1 VAAAKAAG
9 ERGEDEEDE
18 YDEEDTYAPTAD
30 DDAEPPSPR
39 EGRGGVIK
47 PDPILTREEAI
58 ERAVLKGEQLKAAG
72 ACIPLKLPNGV
83 VVESLGQIDMRPSF
97 CSLPNIW
104 PVGYRAVF
112 RDPHAGLF
120 VSEIGVEPGK
130 TRCQFTVSLVPKS
143 SASARSA
150 TAAGGMEEEGGEA
163 PPAAAADGGAAP
175 AILLATARSPDAV
188 WQAVVSLQTKLQS
201 GAVSAS
207 VPTADGVPPEA
218 LGLLQKALSL
228 KKCWGRAMYGFADIK
243 VLQLIEAMPGAGE
256 LSGYKFAEQRGGWAQ
271 EAEVLRRGKWAK
283 RSTIAEPLR
292 HGSTPGG
299 GGSGG
304 AGSSSKAKPEK
315 AAGGGSGGGK
325 GRPSPAAAGQQVQP
339 GLERFRDPQQWQQ
352 MSQEEQQDWL
362 AIEATM
368 NQALKKME
376 VWEIV
381 HNSKNRRASGSAAA
395 GAEAEAV
402 AAAEGMAAA
411 SPSKKTL
418 KTLTPRQILQKVFP
432 HPKVPAA
439 AAGGP
444 GSGAAGAAGAG
455 GGAEGALGSRSN
467 TLSLTLH
474 SQLSLA
480 LLEDM
485 ELPGATNMQL
495 PGGAA
500 ALQHLSGEQAADL
513 MQVWQFCC
521 RFGSVLDLPE
531 VPTLKQLEQ
540 GLLGVVSHSGLTAAL
555 VQAAQSAAGL
565 AAGLTSVGSDAA
577 PAAAEEAQAG
587 AAAGEDAAAA
597 GGTLEGAPSTAS
609 LHKDGSGSLA
619 GAPSAAGAT
628 GQRSSS
634 SSSSST
640 SADKDS
646 AAAAGDAWVK
656 LHVALLELLVGDAY
670 GAVSTAE
677 VLDLKPLEQRL
688 AAPKVGMIGCSALL
702 CFLLVIA
709 NVYQGVMITTLL
721 CLSLHTVLV
730 I

>member
-1 VAAAKAAG
+1 
-9 ERGEDEEDE
+9 
-18 YDEEDTYAPTAD
+18 
-30 DDAEPPSPR
+30 
-39 EGRGGVIK
+39 
-47 PDPILTREEAI
+47 
-58 ERAVLKGEQLKAAG
+58 VLKGEQLKAAG
-72 ACIPLKLPNGV
+72 VCIPLKLPNGV

-130 TRCQFTVSLVPKS
+130 TRCQFTVSLVPKAS
-143 SASARSA
+143 STARA
-150 TAAGGMEEEGGEA
+150 AAAAAAGAEQEGGDSPA
-163 PPAAAADGGAAP
+163 AAAADGGSAP
-175 AILLATARSPDAV
+175 ARLLATARSPDAV

-207 VPTADGVPPEA
+207 VPTADGIPPEA

-292 HGSTPGG
+292 HGTTP
-299 GGSGG
+299 GSGG
-304 AGSSSKAKPEK
+304 GSSSKAKPEK
-315 AAGGGSGGGK
+315 AAAGGSGSAKGK
-325 GRPSPAAAGQQVQP
+325 PSPAASGQQAQP
-339 GLERFRDPQQWQQ
+339 GVERFRDPQQWQQ
-352 MSQEEQQDWL
+352 MSSEEQQDWL

-381 HNSKNRRASGSAAA
+381 HNSKARRAGGSLAA
-395 GAEAEAV
+395 GAEADA
-402 AAAEGMAAA
+402 AAAEGMVGQVQA
-411 SPSKKTL
+411 SPSKKTPKSL
-418 KTLTPRQILQKVFP
+418 SPRQILQKVFP

-439 AAGGP
+439 AGG
-444 GSGAAGAAGAG
+444 GAGAAGAAAAG

-474 SQLSLA
+474 SQLSMA

-485 ELPGATNMQL
+485 ELPGAANMQL

-513 MQVWQFCC
+513 MQIWQFCC
-521 RFGSVLDLPE
+521 RFGAVLDLAE
-531 VPTLKQLEQ
+531 VPSLKQLEQ
-540 GLLGVVSHSGLTAAL
+540 GLLGVVSHSGLTAAGL
-555 VQAAQSAAGL
+555 QAVQSAAG
-565 AAGLTSVGSDAA
+565 AAGLTGMGSGAA
-577 PAAAEEAQAG
+577 PAAAEEGQAAAAAEAGEEAG
-587 AAAGEDAAAA
+587 AA
-597 GGTLEGAPSTAS
+597 GGSAEGAVS
-609 LHKDGSGSLA
+609 LLRDGSGSLA
-619 GAPSAAGAT
+619 AAPGAP

-634 SSSSST
+634 S
-640 SADKDS
+640 AGDKDS
-646 AAAAGDAWVK
+646 AAAAAGEAWVG

-688 AAPKVGMIGCSALL
+688 AAPKVRMVGLPLCSACCCLL
-702 CFLLVIA
+702 A
-709 NVYQGVMITTLL
+709 GAW
-721 CLSLHTVLV
+721 
-730 I
+730 